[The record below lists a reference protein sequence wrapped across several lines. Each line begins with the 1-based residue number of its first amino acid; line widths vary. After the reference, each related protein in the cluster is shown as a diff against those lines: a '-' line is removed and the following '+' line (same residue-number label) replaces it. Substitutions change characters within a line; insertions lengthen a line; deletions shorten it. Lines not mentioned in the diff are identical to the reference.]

1 MSGLEGARERGKSA
15 ENSKTIIDNMDA
27 PLNVNEAGEMFLQ
40 WPCLSCENINVL
52 MELSVDQVQLQL
64 ADVLDLKKHQTCVK
78 EGSVLDYFVAGFWWA
93 KEMTFTCQQIS
104 FIMSLLQLLL
114 DNIKDKHMPF
124 ADNFKEFTRTLLS
137 SRQSSPS
144 ASATVN
150 PLFDVDQ
157 IKSITDYFSSSLFQ
171 HYRLY
176 EFLFTHP
183 RDDMLLGMERYIEVV
198 NPADFV
204 APLEEGTPTDDLH
217 HIAPSPVAPPDQ
229 DSDACAE
236 KDEEESDECEQV
248 ETLES
253 REGFSVGDVRE
264 VLEEMTRE
272 MLGKL
277 QEDFT
282 EKLRIQEETYTAR
295 LESLKRLTSK

>member
-1 MSGLEGARERGKSA
+1 
-15 ENSKTIIDNMDA
+15 MDA

-64 ADVLDLKKHQTCVK
+64 ADVLDLKKHQTCMK
-78 EGSVLDYFVAGFWWA
+78 EASVLDYFIAGFWWA

-198 NPADFV
+198 NSADFV

-236 KDEEESDECEQV
+236 KDEEETDECEQV

>member
-1 MSGLEGARERGKSA
+1 M
-15 ENSKTIIDNMDA
+15 TIQSEVHEDMVCQRWTGRTQVA
-27 PLNVNEAGEMFLQ
+27 
-40 WPCLSCENINVL
+40 CT
-52 MELSVDQVQLQL
+52 ELILVRVAVDQESIMRTLGMRQL